1 MDECTRCDRIMNLL
15 DIQRVAACGKAIARL
30 DSEIAA
36 AHADGYGVD
45 ADRLLEERL
54 QWQRERDAIVG
65 AAEARTA

>member
-1 MDECTRCDRIMNLL
+1 
-15 DIQRVAACGKAIARL
+15 VAACGKAIARL

-54 QWQRERDAIVG
+54 QWQRQRDAIVG
-65 AAEARTA
+65 AAARAA